1 MTSDFFDISNAARL
15 LVLDQD
21 EETRDLVCG
30 VLKEEGFDVKSL
42 EDGLLAWD
50 LLQQEEFEL
59 IVLNQKLPGISG
71 FNLCRKLRMQNNQS
85 LILMISRLNTE
96 SDRVL
101 GLEVGADDYL
111 VKPFGYREFV
121 ARCRALLRR
130 HPLSGA
136 ALNGAAQEK
145 FECCDLKLFPDECR
159 ASRDCCDLKLSP
171 KEYKL
176 LELFM
181 QNPKRVWSRDELLDK
196 IWGVDYIG
204 DKKTVDVHIRWLRE
218 KIEINP
224 SSPSKI
230 FTVRGFGYRFC

>member
-1 MTSDFFDISNAARL
+1 MTTDFFDISQGARL
-15 LVLDQD
+15 LVVDQD
-21 EETRDLVCG
+21 QETRDLMCG
-30 VLKEEGFDVKSL
+30 VLKEEGFEVKSL
-42 EDGLLAWD
+42 GDGLIAWD

-59 IVLNQKLPGISG
+59 IILDRKLPGVSG
-71 FNLCRKLRMQNNQS
+71 FDLCRKLRMQSNQS
-85 LILMISRLNTE
+85 LILMTSGLNTE
-96 SDRVL
+96 ADRVM

-111 VKPFGYREFV
+111 IKPFGYREFL

-136 ALNGAAQEK
+136 APISAK

-159 ASRDCCDLKLSP
+159 ASRDGCDIKLSP
-171 KEYKL
+171 KEFKL

-181 QNPKRVWSRDELLDK
+181 QHPKRVWSRDELLDQ

-218 KIEINP
+218 KIEVNP
-224 SSPSKI
+224 SSPAKI

>member
-1 MTSDFFDISNAARL
+1 MTTDFFDISQGARL
-15 LVLDQD
+15 LVVDQD
-21 EETRDLVCG
+21 QETCDLMCG
-30 VLKEEGFDVKSL
+30 VLKDEGFEVKAL
-42 EDGLLAWD
+42 GDGLIAWD

-59 IVLNQKLPGISG
+59 IILDRKLPGISG
-71 FNLCRKLRMQNNQS
+71 FDLCRKLRMQNNQS
-85 LILMISRLNTE
+85 LILMTSGLNTE
-96 SDRVL
+96 ADRVM

-111 VKPFGYREFV
+111 VKPFGYREFL

-136 ALNGAAQEK
+136 APVPEK

-159 ASRDCCDLKLSP
+159 ASRDGCDIKLSP
-171 KEYKL
+171 KEFKL

-181 QNPKRVWSRDELLDK
+181 QHPKRVWSRDELLDQ
-196 IWGVDYIG
+196 IWGIDYIG

-218 KIEINP
+218 KIEVNP
-224 SSPSKI
+224 SSPAKI